1 MRNEERSAV
10 FPRPAVVLLAA
21 LAFACGGPAGRED
34 QPKAAAVPASD
45 VVYRDVT
52 AAAGVRFEHHNGRSG
67 NKWLPETLGSGCAF
81 FDYNNDDWPDILLI
95 NSKPWTPAGGQKIT
109 SKLYRN
115 NRNGTFTDATAEA
128 GLAIEMYGMG
138 VAAGDYDNDGSLD
151 LYITTLDGDRLFHNE
166 GNGTF
171 RDVTK
176 QAGIANARF
185 GTSVAWLDYDRDGLL
200 DVFVDN
206 YVDWSPEKD
215 LWCSLDG
222 ETKSF
227 CTPESYNG
235 VSSVLYRNLGNG
247 RFADMTKQA
256 GLFDPTSKALGIA
269 VFDYDNDGFPDIFQ
283 ANDTQPNKLYRNKG
297 DGTFEDIGVSA
308 GVAFA
313 EDGRA
318 RGAMG
323 VDAADYDGS
332 GRPHL
337 VIGNF
342 SNEMIT
348 LYHNEGTGLFVDEA
362 PASAVG
368 RESLLSLTF
377 AMFFFDYDLDSRLD
391 IFAANGHLD
400 EEINNVQ
407 PNVQYAQPPLLFR
420 NAGGGKFVRIG
431 SEDDGA
437 GAPEKPDLFQPL
449 VARGAAYGDYDR
461 DGDLDLLVSTNN
473 GPAHLFRNDGGNA
486 NSYLRV
492 KFVGKRSNRAGIGA
506 VARVKSA
513 SGEQWRAVHSGS
525 SYMSQ
530 SDLPLTFGLGK
541 DAIVE
546 RLEIV
551 WPSGARQAMQQVEP
565 NKLIVVEEK
574 PTPGASD

>member
-10 FPRPAVVLLAA
+10 FPLPAAVLLIA
-21 LAFACGGPAGRED
+21 LAFACGGPAGREE
-34 QPKAAAVPASD
+34 QPRAAAAPASD

-52 AAAGVRFEHHNGRSG
+52 SAAGIQFEHHNGRSG
-67 NKWLPETLGSGCAF
+67 KKWLPETLGSGCSF
-81 FDYNNDDWPDILLI
+81 FDYDNDDWPDILLI
-95 NSKPWTPAGGQKIT
+95 NSKPWTPGGQKIT

-138 VAAGDYDNDGSLD
+138 VAAGDYDNDGYLD
-151 LYITTLDGDRLFHNE
+151 LYITALDGDRLFHNE

-171 RDVTK
+171 RDATG
-176 QAGIANARF
+176 QAGIANAKF

-200 DVFVDN
+200 DVFVEN

-222 ETKSF
+222 ETKSY

-235 VSSVLYRNLGNG
+235 VSSVLYRNVGNG
-247 RFADMTKQA
+247 RFADMTRQA

-269 VFDYDNDGFPDIFQ
+269 VFDYDNDGFPDLFQ

-420 NAGGGKFVRIG
+420 NTGNGKFVRIG
-431 SEDDGA
+431 SEDDDA
-437 GAPEKPDLFQPL
+437 GPPEVLDLFQPL

-461 DGDLDLLVSTNN
+461 DGDLDLLVATNN
-473 GPAHLFRNDGGNA
+473 GPARLFRNDGGNA

-492 KFVGKRSNRAGIGA
+492 KFVGKQSNHAGIGA

-530 SDLPLTFGLGK
+530 SELPLTFGLGK

-546 RLEIV
+546 RLEII